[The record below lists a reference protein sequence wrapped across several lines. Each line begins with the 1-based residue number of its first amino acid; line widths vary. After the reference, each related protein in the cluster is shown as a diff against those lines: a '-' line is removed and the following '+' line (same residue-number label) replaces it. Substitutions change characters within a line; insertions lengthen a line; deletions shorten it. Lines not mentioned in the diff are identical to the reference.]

1 MVRLIVRFVSVY
13 ILLLC
18 SFLLYLSNG
27 AAAGES
33 WFIQPD
39 ELSVQYKSYHPSARN
54 PLFTDST
61 PKEGINLVMNT
72 DMLFGTAFWDN
83 TIHTTTDDSQ
93 YRHIGWQFKLGTR
106 IFSFLTVEYQHHS
119 QHLLDTSYPHMK
131 FPVEDSLGFTLTIYG
146 ARPRGNSL
154 LGI

>member
-1 MVRLIVRFVSVY
+1 MLKSMTEFVCVY
-13 ILLLC
+13 LMLLC
-18 SFLLYLSNG
+18 SFLLWLTG
-27 AAAGES
+27 DADAAEN

-39 ELSVQYKSYHPSARN
+39 ELSVQYKGFHKSARH

-61 PKEGINLVMNT
+61 PKEGIDLVMNT
-72 DMLFGTAFWDN
+72 DLLFGTAFWDN
-83 TIHTTTDDSQ
+83 TIHSTTDDSQ

-106 IFSFLTVEYQHHS
+106 VASFLTIEYQHHS

-131 FPVEDSLGFTLTIYG
+131 FPVEDSLGFTLHIYN